1 MQPKLLYT
9 TFRRNDL
16 PAWRCPAC
24 LNETLEIVPDSF
36 KTADTSATANCRD
49 ELWFDEEMAQGVFSC
64 LLRCSRQACREHVAL
79 SGQTIYLEEFN
90 DEMTERWYVSG
101 YRPMNFYPPLPLF
114 LPPEKC
120 PEEIYDMLAE
130 ISALI
135 PAHPASAVNIMR
147 TVLEMMLDSIGVPRE
162 KAEFNKKGQK
172 IRLTTH
178 QRITDY
184 PDMLEPNNEAF
195 MALKWLGNHASHG
208 GLKVTR
214 SAIDD
219 ACILIEHLIEF
230 LFSES
235 PDVKDNIAR
244 INNAYSPK
252 TEATR

>member
-1 MQPKLLYT
+1 MQPNFLYD

-36 KTADTSATANCRD
+36 KTAETSETATCRD
-49 ELWFDEEMAQGVFSC
+49 KFWFDEEMAKGVFSC

-79 SGQTIYLEEFN
+79 SGQVISLEEFN
-90 DEMTERWYVSG
+90 DEMTERWYQSG
-101 YRPMNFYPPLPLF
+101 YRPMHFYPPLPLF

-120 PEEIYDMLAE
+120 PAEIFDMLTE

-147 TVLEMMLDSIGVPRE
+147 TVLEMILDIIWVPRE
-162 KAEFNKKGQK
+162 NAELNKKGEK

-178 QRITDY
+178 QRICDY
-184 PDMLEPNNEAF
+184 SAMLEPKNDAF
-195 MALKWLGNHASHG
+195 MALKWLGNHGSHG
-208 GLKVTR
+208 GSKVTR
-214 SAIDD
+214 SAIVD
-219 ACILIEHLIEF
+219 ACVVIGDLIEF
-230 LFSES
+230 VFFES

-244 INNAYSPK
+244 IHVAYAQK
-252 TEATR
+252 